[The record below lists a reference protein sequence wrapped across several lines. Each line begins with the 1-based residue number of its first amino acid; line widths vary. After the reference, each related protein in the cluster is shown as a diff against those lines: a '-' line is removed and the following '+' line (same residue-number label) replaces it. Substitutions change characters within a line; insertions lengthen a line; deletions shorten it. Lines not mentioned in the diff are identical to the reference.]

1 MEHTVKLFSYC
12 RSFRPN
18 FSANIVKRFARL
30 IRNFI
35 LAYDTG
41 QNSFFKIFVCCNA
54 IKEQIKACSEQAGMK
69 SGQVMFSMRV
79 ALTGAPVT
87 PGGAIEMAV
96 VLKKDETMRR
106 LKYSLQLLQ
115 NAQ

>member
-1 MEHTVKLFSYC
+1 MKVNKDVAKVAVKTAIDALKDFEDW
-12 RSFRPN
+12 N
-18 FSANIVKRFARL
+18 A
-30 IRNFI
+30 
-35 LAYDTG
+35 D
-41 QNSFFKIFVCCNA
+41 A
-54 IKEQIKACSEQAGMK
+54 IKERIKTYSEQVGVK

-106 LKYSLQLLQ
+106 LAYSLDLLEK
-115 NAQ
+115 A